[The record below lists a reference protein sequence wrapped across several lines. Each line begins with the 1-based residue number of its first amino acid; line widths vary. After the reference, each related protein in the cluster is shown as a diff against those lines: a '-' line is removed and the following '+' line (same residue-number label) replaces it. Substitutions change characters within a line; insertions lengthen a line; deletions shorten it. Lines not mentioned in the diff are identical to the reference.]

1 MSTIALG
8 ATISFAFGAGVTTF
22 FAPCAYPLLPGYVG
36 YYLRERPAEG
46 QSPVA
51 GSLLG
56 GVAASIGIVAT
67 FAVLGALTVTIG
79 EALTQYVSTL
89 EVAVGLTLIVLGGLT
104 LAGRSPTWRVRLPRR
119 RATIAGFAAFG
130 GLYAIAATGC
140 VAPIFLGI
148 VSQALTF
155 SVPGT
160 VAVLGAYATGMA
172 GMMVAATV
180 AIAVGV
186 DAGRARLPGVAE
198 RASQLAGGV
207 LVVAGVAQISL
218 ALFVYS

>member
-8 ATISFAFGAGVTTF
+8 ATVSFAFGAGITTF

-36 YYLRERPAEG
+36 YYLRERPAEAK
-46 QSPVA
+46 SPVTGA
-51 GSLLG
+51 LLG
-56 GVAASIGIVAT
+56 GVAASVGIVAT
-67 FAVLGALTVTIG
+67 FAVLGALTATIG
-79 EALTQYVSTL
+79 QTLTQYVSTL
-89 EVAVGLTLIVLGGLT
+89 EVGVGLTLVVLGVIT
-104 LAGRSPTWRVRLPRR
+104 LAEWSPGWRVRLPQR
-119 RATIAGFAAFG
+119 RATITGFAAFG

-140 VAPIFLGI
+140 LAPVFLGL

-160 VAVLGAYATGMA
+160 IAVLGAYATGMA
-172 GMMVAATV
+172 VMMIAATV

-198 RASQLAGGV
+198 RASQLAGVV
-207 LVVAGVAQISL
+207 LVIAGGAQIVL
-218 ALFVYS
+218 AVFVYS